1 MKGPSLRQIGWVV
14 TFLYLLTVAFMV
26 FWPVHIDSGQV
37 GGVVQET
44 VDTGHSQGW
53 LPLWYGYSHVEWTSN
68 LLMFLPGGFLFTLLL
83 QPARPWL
90 VPLGGLA
97 ATASIETIQL
107 LMPGRT
113 SSPLDIL
120 ANALGCVIGWVL
132 ALGLLKIVGKHKKK
146 AEI

>member
-1 MKGPSLRQIGWVV
+1 MAVSFWRALGWAL
-14 TFLYLLTVAFMV
+14 TLIYLLLVAFMV
-26 FWPVHIDSGQV
+26 FWPSHIDAGDSGDSLRAWL
-37 GGVVQET
+37 ES
-44 VDTGHSQGW
+44 GHAQGW
-53 LPLWYGYSHVEWTSN
+53 LPAWFGYSQLEWVSN
-68 LLMFLPGGFLFTLLL
+68 VIMFGPGGFLFTLLL

-97 ATASIETIQL
+97 ATCLIESIQFF
-107 LMPGRT
+107 MPGRT

-132 ALGLLKIVGKHKKK
+132 ALGLLKIVGKHKEK

>member
-1 MKGPSLRQIGWVV
+1 M
-14 TFLYLLTVAFMV
+14 
-26 FWPVHIDSGQV
+26 
-37 GGVVQET
+37 
-44 VDTGHSQGW
+44 
-53 LPLWYGYSHVEWTSN
+53 
-68 LLMFLPGGFLFTLLL
+68 
-83 QPARPWL
+83 
-90 VPLGGLA
+90 

-132 ALGLLKIVGKHKKK
+132 ALGLLKIVGKHKEK